1 MKKINK
7 SKKLENVCYEIRGP
21 ILTEAKK
28 MEDEGH
34 RILKL
39 NIGNPAPFG
48 FEAPDDILKDVI
60 HNLPK
65 SQGYSDS
72 NGIYSARVAVMQY
85 YQQKNVKN
93 VKVEDVFIGNG
104 VSELIVMA
112 MQGLVNND
120 DEVLIP
126 APDYPLWTAAV
137 SLASGVPIHYRCDET
152 NGWQPDIQDIR
163 NKITDKSKAIVLI
176 NPNNPTGAVYSP
188 ELLQQIIELAREF
201 SLVVISDEI
210 YDKILYDD
218 AKHHCIASMATD
230 IFCITMGGLSK
241 NYRIAGF
248 RAGWLVVSGN
258 KFIAQS
264 YIEGL
269 NILSSMRMC
278 ANVPSQHA
286 IQTALGGYQSINE
299 LIGND
304 GRLKI
309 QRDMAFEMLNT
320 IDGLECVMPKGAM
333 YCFVKV
339 DAEKFNI
346 TNDEQMIFDL
356 LRAEKILLVHGS
368 AFNLKEG
375 CYFRLVFLP
384 HIDVLKPAL
393 EGIANFFKSYRQVI

>member
-1 MKKINK
+1 MKKIEK
-7 SKKLENVCYEIRGP
+7 SNKLENVCYEIRGP
-21 ILTEAKK
+21 ILAEAKK

-60 HNLPK
+60 YNLPK

-85 YQQKNVKN
+85 YQQQNIKN
-93 VKVEDVFIGNG
+93 VKVDDVFIGNG

-112 MQGLVNND
+112 MQALLND
-120 DEVLIP
+120 GDEVLIP
-126 APDYPLWTAAV
+126 SPDYPLWTAAV
-137 SLASGVPIHYRCDET
+137 SLSSGLPVHYRCDET
-152 NGWQPDIQDIR
+152 NGWQPDIDDIR
-163 NKITDKSKAIVLI
+163 KKITSKSKAIVLI

-188 ELLQQIIELAREF
+188 ELLHQIVELAREF
-201 SLVVISDEI
+201 SLVLISDEI
-210 YDKILYDD
+210 YDKILYDH

-230 IFCITMGGLSK
+230 IFCITMSGLSK

-258 KFIAQS
+258 KLLAQS

-299 LIGND
+299 LISEG

-309 QRDMAFEMLNT
+309 QRDMAFKMLNAVE
-320 IDGLECVMPKGAM
+320 GLECVLPQGAM

-339 DAEKFNI
+339 DAKRFNI
-346 TNDEQMIFDL
+346 TDDEQMIFDL
-356 LRAEKILLVHGS
+356 LRTEKILLVHGS

-384 HIDVLKPAL
+384 HVDELKPAL
-393 EGIANFFKSYRQVI
+393 QGIANFFKHYQQVN

>member
-7 SKKLENVCYEIRGP
+7 SNKLENVCYEIRGP
-21 ILTEAKK
+21 ILIEAKK

-93 VKVEDVFIGNG
+93 VKVEDIFIGNG

-137 SLASGVPIHYRCDET
+137 SLASGVPVHYRCDET

-163 NKITDKSKAIVLI
+163 NKITDKTKAIVLI
-176 NPNNPTGAVYSP
+176 TLITP
-188 ELLQQIIELAREF
+188 LAQ
-201 SLVVISDEI
+201 
-210 YDKILYDD
+210 Y
-218 AKHHCIASMATD
+218 
-230 IFCITMGGLSK
+230 
-241 NYRIAGF
+241 
-248 RAGWLVVSGN
+248 
-258 KFIAQS
+258 IAQNYYNKS
-264 YIEGL
+264 LSWHVSFHWWLSVMKFMTKFCMTMQNITVSHQWHQIFFVSLWEG
-269 NILSSMRMC
+269 C
-278 ANVPSQHA
+278 
-286 IQTALGGYQSINE
+286 
-299 LIGND
+299 
-304 GRLKI
+304 LKI
-309 QRDMAFEMLNT
+309 
-320 IDGLECVMPKGAM
+320 
-333 YCFVKV
+333 
-339 DAEKFNI
+339 
-346 TNDEQMIFDL
+346 
-356 LRAEKILLVHGS
+356 
-368 AFNLKEG
+368 
-375 CYFRLVFLP
+375 
-384 HIDVLKPAL
+384 
-393 EGIANFFKSYRQVI
+393 IA